1 MKVTTNYDGLQ
12 LPEGEVKALI
22 DGKWKSVEFTDD
34 VNVDDMLWLDA
45 QWKDAKKFEFKDRH
59 GHVYCWK
66 RGAVLAK

>member
-34 VNVDDMLWLDA
+34 VSLDDMRWLDER
-45 QWKDAKKFEFKDRH
+45 WKNAEEYEFKDRR

-66 RGAVLAK
+66 RGAVLAN

>member
-1 MKVTTNYDGLQ
+1 MTTNYDGLQ

-34 VNVDDMLWLDA
+34 ITVDDMLWLDA
-45 QWKDAKKFEFKDRH
+45 QWKDAEKYEFKDRH
-59 GHVYCWK
+59 GHVCCWK